1 MNIFRDFKSKIEAEL
16 KALDLPASLD
26 FSRVT
31 VEPPRDPS
39 HGDLSTNAALVL
51 AKDAGLKP
59 RDLADRLAERLK
71 QLPDVTDVTVAGPG
85 FLNWRLAETVWRAQL
100 SGILAAGTRFASA
113 PNKGV
118 KVNVEYVSAN
128 PTGPMHVGHA
138 RGAVVGDALA
148 RLLEKAGYDV
158 TREYYINDAGA
169 QVDVLAR
176 SAHLRYR
183 EALGQDIG
191 EIPAGLYPGDYLV
204 PVGQALAAKYGDKFA
219 KAPEADWLAE
229 IRAFA
234 IAAMLELIKADLL
247 AMGVNHAVF
256 ASERA
261 LVEAGKVE
269 EAFQALEAKG
279 LIYTGTLEPPKGK
292 TPDDWEPRPQ
302 VLFKSSQFG
311 DDTDRPLKKS
321 DGSWTYFA
329 SDIAY
334 HFDKYQRGFAT
345 QIDVWGADHGGYI
358 KRMQAAVK
366 AITEGQGE
374 LDVKICQLVNL
385 LENGAPVKMSKRAGT
400 FVTLRDVVDR
410 VGKDVVRFIMLTRKN
425 DAALDFDL
433 AKVVEQSKENP
444 VFYVQYAN
452 ARAHSVFRNAAEA
465 FPGLAT
471 DAAALAKAD
480 LARLTDPDE
489 IALIKL
495 MATWPRIV
503 DSAAEAHEPHRV
515 AFYLQELAAAFHG
528 LWNKGNSDIGARFIV
543 AGDRGITEARMA
555 LLRGVTAVIASGLD
569 VLGVAPVEEMR

>member
-1 MNIFRDFKSKIEAEL
+1 MNIFRDFKTKIETEL
-16 KALDLPASLD
+16 KALNLPAGLD
-26 FSRVT
+26 FARVT

-71 QLPDVTDVTVAGPG
+71 QLPDVTDVSVAGPG
-85 FLNWRLAETVWRAQL
+85 FLNWKLAETVWRAQL

-113 PNKGV
+113 PAKGV

-183 EALGQDIG
+183 EALGEAVG

-204 PVGQALAAKYGDKFA
+204 PVGQALAAKYGDRFA
-219 KAPEADWLAE
+219 KAAEAEWLAE

-279 LIYTGTLEPPKGK
+279 LIYTGVLEPPKGK

-385 LENGAPVKMSKRAGT
+385 LENGEPVKMSKRAGT

-425 DAALDFDL
+425 DAALDFDF
-433 AKVVEQSKENP
+433 AKVKEQSKENP

-452 ARAHSVFRNAAEA
+452 ARAHSVFRNAADA

-471 DAAALAKAD
+471 DAASLAKTD

-515 AFYLQELAAAFHG
+515 AFYLQEVAAAFHG

-543 AGDRGITEARMA
+543 ADDRGITEARMA

>member
-16 KALDLPASLD
+16 KALNLPAGLD
-26 FSRVT
+26 FGRVT

-59 RDLADRLAERLK
+59 RDLADKLAERLK
-71 QLPDVTDVTVAGPG
+71 QLPDVTDVSVAGPG
-85 FLNWRLAETVWRAQL
+85 FLNWKLAESVWRDQL
-100 SGILAAGTRFASA
+100 SGILAVGTRFASA
-113 PNKGV
+113 PKKGG

-183 EALGQDIG
+183 EALGEAIG

-219 KAPEADWLAE
+219 KADESVWLAE

-247 AMGVNHAVF
+247 SMGVKHAVF

-269 EAFQALEAKG
+269 DAFKTLEAKG
-279 LIYTGTLEPPKGK
+279 LIYTGVLEPPKGK

-366 AITEGQGE
+366 AITEGQGD

-385 LENGAPVKMSKRAGT
+385 LENGEPMKMSKRAGT